1 MKDIFNYTDSIARKI
16 ELKQLN
22 IIAQS
27 FDLLDMVLREIQLD

>member
-22 IIAQS
+22 IVVQS
-27 FDLLDMVLREIQLD
+27 FYLLDMVLREIQLD

>member
-1 MKDIFNYTDSIARKI
+1 MKDIFNYTDFIARKI

-22 IIAQS
+22 IVVQS